1 MKKYD
6 KYDILISSMGFH
18 IDGITDK
25 IIDKHQDEIFKLKE
39 ELGIIIEN
47 DQFNLILFDD
57 MDHTHLEVMSDM
69 IEIGLGDRSMEIIR
83 EAELTGRVILMSGHF
98 TELKKFHKKLRK
110 ENYRTVLRRI
120 EKE

>member
-1 MKKYD
+1 MYD
-6 KYDILISSMGFH
+6 KYDILISAMGFP
-18 IDGITDK
+18 IDGITDDL
-25 IIDKHQDEIFKLKE
+25 IEEYQAEINSLKE
-39 ELGIIIEN
+39 ELGIIIEK

-69 IEIGLGDRSMEIIR
+69 IEIGLGDQSMEIIR

-110 ENYRTVLRRI
+110 ENYRTVIRRI